1 MKPGTKVDNILNSGD
16 SIYKAQDDNLTMK
29 HPIYITLLLFGSLI
43 AGDALAE
50 ESIEVIQLHNRSS
63 DDIIPVL
70 QPMVKTGGS
79 ITGTGYKLIIKS
91 TPDNIAELRQ
101 LVADLDGALKQ
112 LLITVATSAQ
122 VDNMLNSARAEVIAE
137 SGNGTAAIGTAGQGA
152 SSGANVHIDSD
163 KINLDANI
171 LHTQQHHD
179 SPVTQ
184 QMRVV
189 EGTWGSIQMGQ
200 AIPIRSRQR
209 NPDGTVSVTI
219 TYRNVTSG
227 FQVLPR
233 VNQDQ
238 VTMQIRPNRENI
250 SAQGGG
256 VIDVQSMETTIRGK
270 IGEWISLGGS
280 TSTTASDSSGIGY
293 STQQRNTQQDQL
305 WVKVEVLGQ

>member
-1 MKPGTKVDNILNSGD
+1 MKPL
-16 SIYKAQDDNLTMK
+16 L
-29 HPIYITLLLFGSLI
+29 YISLLLLGNVI
-43 AGDALAE
+43 ATTAMAD

-70 QPMVKTGGS
+70 QPMVKAGGS

-91 TPDNIAELRQ
+91 TPDNIAEIRQ

-122 VDNMLNSARAEVIAE
+122 VDTMLNSSRAQVIVE
-137 SGNGTAAIGTAGQGA
+137 NGDGSAAIGTAGH
-152 SSGANVHIDSD
+152 STSPGANINIDSG
-163 KINLDANI
+163 KINLDATI
-171 LHTQQHHD
+171 LHTQEHHD

-200 AIPIRSRQR
+200 AIPVRSRQR

-219 TYRNVTSG
+219 SYRNVTSG

-238 VTMQIRPNRENI
+238 VTLQIRPNRENV

-293 STQQRNTQQDQL
+293 STQTRNAQQDQL

>member
-1 MKPGTKVDNILNSGD
+1 MT
-16 SIYKAQDDNLTMK
+16 AQTMK
-29 HPIYITLLLFGSLI
+29 HLIYIALLLLGSVI
-43 AGDALAE
+43 AAAAVAE
-50 ESIEVIQLHNRSS
+50 ETIEVIQLHNRTS

-70 QPMVKTGGS
+70 QPLVKAGGS
-79 ITGTGYKLIIKS
+79 LSGSGYKLVIKS
-91 TPDNIAELRQ
+91 TPDNIAEIRQ

-122 VDNMLNSARAEVIAE
+122 IDNMLSSSRAQVVVE
-137 SGNGTAAIGTAGQGA
+137 NGDAGATIGTTGSGPAAGATVQ
-152 SSGANVHIDSD
+152 VDSD
-163 KINLDANI
+163 KLHVDANI
-171 LHTQQHHD
+171 LHTQTHQD

-238 VTMQIRPNRENI
+238 VTLQIRPNRENV
-250 SAQGGG
+250 SPQGGG
-256 VIDVQSMETTIRGK
+256 VIDVQSMETTINGK
-270 IGEWISLGGS
+270 VGEWLSLGGS
-280 TSTTASDSSGIGY
+280 TRTTTSDSSGIGY
-293 STQQRNTQQDQL
+293 STKTRSAQQDQL